1 MKSYRTKSERTKQ
14 SRRGSV
20 YVAVLGVSIIVAVIG
35 IASVHVARIEVREA
49 TALDDMAKARL
60 AARSGV
66 ECALAK
72 LKADALW
79 RTSHASGVANVL
91 AGLSDL
97 LGTGSN
103 YYTLIDSDGNLNDN
117 TDDTL
122 TLRSVGTAGSARHV
136 IEVMLAPTGEGLDCL
151 TAAMHTN
158 ENIDVDASLTTNQT
172 ISANGQIN
180 ATDGTINGNAQAGGG
195 ITGGGHVS
203 GSTNNSM
210 NPALEM
216 PDSTGVFEYYMTMGT
231 PISYASLSG
240 GVIERVV
247 LSATNNPY
255 GTGVTNPQGIYI
267 IDCQG
272 GGVTIRN
279 CRIVGT
285 LVFRNVG
292 ANVQLSNSVNWE
304 PYVAN
309 FPAMMVEGSLILSS
323 PQNQAL
329 SEATNATN
337 FNPSHTPYLSLS
349 DGSYSDGD
357 TYPCTITGL
366 VYNTGYLYVT
376 NQALVNGATV
386 SARSVFVTSN
396 STFNYKSLF
405 FSNPPPGFTAGN
417 QVEVVPGTWKQAS
430 Y

>member
-1 MKSYRTKSERTKQ
+1 MNSYRKKSERTNP

-72 LKADALW
+72 LEADSLW
-79 RTSHASGVANVL
+79 RTTHTSGVANVL

-103 YYTLIDSDGNLNDN
+103 SYSLVDSDGNLNDN
-117 TDDTL
+117 TDDTV
-122 TLRSVGTAGSARHV
+122 TLRSVGTAGNARHV
-136 IEVMLAPTGEGLDCL
+136 IEVMLAPTGEGLGCL
-151 TAAMHTN
+151 SAAMHTN
-158 ENIDVDASLTTNQT
+158 EDIDVDATLTTNQT

-180 ATDGTINGNAQAGGG
+180 ASDGSINGNAQAAGI
-195 ITGGGHVS
+195 ITGSVS
-203 GSTNNSM
+203 GSRTSNM
-210 NPALEM
+210 TPTLDM

-231 PISYASLSG
+231 PISYGSLSG

-255 GTGVTNPQGIYI
+255 GTGATNSQGIYI

-272 GGVTIRN
+272 GSVTIRN

-292 ANVQLSNSVNWE
+292 ANVQLTNSVNWE

-309 FPAMMVEGSLILSS
+309 FPSMMVEGSLILSS

-329 SEATNATN
+329 SEVSNTTN

-349 DGSYSDGD
+349 DSSYSDGD
-357 TYPCTITGL
+357 SYPCTITGL
-366 VYNTGYLYVT
+366 IYNTGYLSVT
-376 NQALVNGATV
+376 NQVLVNGATV
-386 SARSVFVTSN
+386 SARTVYVTSS
-396 STFNYKSLF
+396 STFNYKSIF
-405 FSNPPPGFTAGN
+405 FTNPPPGFTAGD